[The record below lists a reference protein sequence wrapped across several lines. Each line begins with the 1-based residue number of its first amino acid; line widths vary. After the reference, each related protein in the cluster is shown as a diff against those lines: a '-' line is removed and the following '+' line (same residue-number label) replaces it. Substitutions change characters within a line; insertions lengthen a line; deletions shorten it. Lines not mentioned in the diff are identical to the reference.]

1 MKGGDPHIYLT
12 PTKKPIKPIRYPARP
27 TKPNEKL
34 RYEEEENEYIG
45 TFERYFPE
53 NIENFQK
60 KLENEKQFY
69 EEELYKAKIEKDKDK
84 AKIEKDKDKAKIQK
98 YKNMLEQID
107 VLKKKLPKI
116 IEIQQNLSLF
126 GQYTLPNTSIEVDEE
141 TKLNDLLYE
150 IKLLQQRYQD
160 LIEAEANPNNNLEP
174 GLVMFGGKKKRTRK
188 NKKLKKVKRKTKRNK
203 RSKKSKKN

>member
-12 PTKKPIKPIRYPARP
+12 PKKKPIKPIRYPARP

-69 EEELYKAKIEKDKDK
+69 EEELYKAKIEKDK
-84 AKIEKDKDKAKIQK
+84 AKIQK
-98 YKNMLEQID
+98 YKNMLEQIE

-150 IKLLQQRYQD
+150 IKLLQQRYDD
-160 LIEAEANPNNNLEP
+160 LIEAEAAEMELNNA
-174 GLVMFGGKKKRTRK
+174 GIMVGGKKKRTRK
-188 NKKLKKVKRKTKRNK
+188 NKKSKKVKRKTKRNK
-203 RSKKSKKN
+203 KSKKSKKN

>member
-45 TFERYFPE
+45 TFERYLPE

-69 EEELYKAKIEKDKDK
+69 EEELYKAKIKKD
-84 AKIEKDKDKAKIQK
+84 EAKIQK
-98 YKNMLEQID
+98 YKNMLEQIE

-150 IKLLQQRYQD
+150 IKLLQQRYED

-203 RSKKSKKN
+203 KSKKSKKN

>member
-69 EEELYKAKIEKDKDK
+69 EEELYKAKIKKD
-84 AKIEKDKDKAKIQK
+84 EAKIQK
-98 YKNMLEQID
+98 YKNMLEQIE

-150 IKLLQQRYQD
+150 IKLLQQRYED

-203 RSKKSKKN
+203 KSKKSKKN